1 MHPLQLLKPIIGE
14 GEGGERSLRVHHR
27 RSMQLVEGEK
37 EGREVGKVVKSHCA
51 GQPGGG
57 KSPSMLNGYQEI
69 ILRTNLLWEQSK

>member
-1 MHPLQLLKPIIGE
+1 
-14 GEGGERSLRVHHR
+14 
-27 RSMQLVEGEK
+27 MQLVEGEK

>member
-51 GQPGGG
+51 GQPVMGAIQVSESRKKCYRGAKLVQG
-57 KSPSMLNGYQEI
+57 AVG
-69 ILRTNLLWEQSK
+69 